1 MDRFTR
7 AFPSFLPSFL
17 LRHLLAC
24 TRGLYLSMMYATMQ
38 PRGRLSAPVVTGSAL
53 PRRHSSNSKRPIG
66 LRMNTAASTKNAAE
80 NESAAARPSANSANA
95 ACDLGQRLLVNTELS
110 LSSFLVVTLLAVG
123 FLATAGDASFASA
136 GESATTASPTAVEY
150 FSLAENEDFWANVL
164 RYVSY
169 FFSVLL
175 GTAYVA
181 FKPIVALLKRPTT
194 AILVIAAFAGLY
206 YFVSTTVKA
215 MIGVDEFVY
224 EPSSIVTPYLQ

>member
-1 MDRFTR
+1 MR
-7 AFPSFLPSFL
+7 ATSG
-17 LRHLLAC
+17 LR
-24 TRGLYLSMMYATMQ
+24 TRGGAFSRSSILRTYKGSELGVV
-38 PRGRLSAPVVTGSAL
+38 PRVVRVARRLSDSDQSVE
-53 PRRHSSNSKRPIG
+53 SSNS
-66 LRMNTAASTKNAAE
+66 ASE
-80 NESAAARPSANSANA
+80 V
-95 ACDLGQRLLVNTELS
+95 GQQLFVNISGITLLNNNYS
-110 LSSFLVVTLLAVG
+110 YLVLTLLAAG
-123 FLATAGDASFASA
+123 FFATAADASFA
-136 GESATTASPTAVEY
+136 GENHGAIEY
-150 FSLAENEDFWANVL
+150 VSLAENEDFWANVL

-194 AILVIAAFAGLY
+194 AIFVIAAFAGLY